1 MIYTWTGTSERPRI
15 DVQLSSSS
23 STKLLR
29 KIHHNF
35 KCGGIYSNINI
46 SLDSVA
52 PHRRSSSSSEL
63 LKREDCFTLPRAEQ
77 VRRPLSRYLAR
88 KESDFTLSRAK
99 FVLVSVSLSRCTQD
113 TSHDCFQ
120 RYHAQ
125 SEFIQLISRCA
136 HEERPKPISVLTH
149 AVSFKPVF
157 TLSREKYHTAKAPTT
172 ASAPYIIADSVS
184 HNRPHLIVTRER
196 SD

>member
-120 RYHAQ
+120 RYQAQ

-149 AVSFKPVF
+149 AESVLSPFSRYHARSIIRQKP
-157 TLSREKYHTAKAPTT
+157 RQQHQHHT
-172 ASAPYIIADSVS
+172 
-184 HNRPHLIVTRER
+184 
-196 SD
+196 